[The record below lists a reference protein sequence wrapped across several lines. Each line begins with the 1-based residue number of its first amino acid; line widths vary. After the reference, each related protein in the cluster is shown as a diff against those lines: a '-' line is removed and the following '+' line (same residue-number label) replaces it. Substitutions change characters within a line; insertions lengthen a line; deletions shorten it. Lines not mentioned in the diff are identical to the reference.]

1 VGKKNSF
8 LSGLC
13 TILKPFK
20 DVTEILSGE
29 KYPTFSQAL
38 PLLRTFENFESDQDL
53 FNEDVINRKSSHVD
67 LRTYIGEDSF
77 SSTVLT
83 LKNYQSKILKDFTER
98 FSEMDLTILSVA
110 NEEIISLF
118 YLHIA
123 FE

>member
-1 VGKKNSF
+1 M
-8 LSGLC
+8 
-13 TILKPFK
+13 KPFK

-53 FNEDVINRKSSHVD
+53 FNEDVINRISSHVD